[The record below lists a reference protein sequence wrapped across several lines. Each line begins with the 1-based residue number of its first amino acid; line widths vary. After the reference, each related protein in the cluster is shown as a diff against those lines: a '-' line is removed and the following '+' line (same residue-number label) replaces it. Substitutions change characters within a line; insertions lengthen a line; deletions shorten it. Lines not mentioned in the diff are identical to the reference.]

1 MRSLEGSTFVRVLP
15 GLLGA
20 VVAGFLVRIAGALEG
35 TFPSGGFI
43 DPVAG

>member
-1 MRSLEGSTFVRVLP
+1 LARF
-15 GLLGA
+15 
-20 VVAGFLVRIAGALEG
+20 AGFLVRIAGALEG